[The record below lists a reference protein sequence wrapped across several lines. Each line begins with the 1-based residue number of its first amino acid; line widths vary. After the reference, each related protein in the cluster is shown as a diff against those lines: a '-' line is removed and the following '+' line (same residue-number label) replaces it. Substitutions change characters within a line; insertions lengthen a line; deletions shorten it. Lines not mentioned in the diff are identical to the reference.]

1 MLTIGLT
8 GGIGSGKSTAANLFR
23 ELDVPVYDTDVMA
36 HQLVEPGQP
45 ALDEIISVFG
55 RNILDTTGKLD
66 REKLKHKVFKND
78 GDRKKLENILH
89 PRIRELLLKK
99 INSHDAPY
107 CVAVIPLLVEH
118 QWQQIVDRVL
128 VVDTSADSQ
137 ISRTLERDNMSESL
151 VKAII
156 KSQASRDA
164 RLAAADDVIDNS
176 RGLKNLK
183 QQVQQLHEKYLQLA
197 QHY

>member
-8 GGIGSGKSTAANLFR
+8 GGIGSGKSTVANLFR

>member
-8 GGIGSGKSTAANLFR
+8 GGIGSGKSTVANLFR

-89 PRIRELLLKK
+89 PRILELLLKK

>member
-8 GGIGSGKSTAANLFR
+8 GGIGSGKSTVANLFR

-45 ALDEIISVFG
+45 ALDEIINDFCRS
-55 RNILDTTGKLD
+55 ILDTSGKLD
-66 REKLKHKVFKND
+66 REKLKQKVFKND
-78 GDRKKLENILH
+78 SDRKKLETILH

-107 CVAVIPLLVEH
+107 CIAVIPLLVEH

-137 ISRTLERDNMSESL
+137 ISRTLNRDNMTESL

-156 KSQASRDA
+156 NSQASRDT

-176 RGLKNLK
+176 QGLKNLK

>member
-8 GGIGSGKSTAANLFR
+8 GGIGSGKSTVANLFR
-23 ELDVPVYDTDVMA
+23 ELEVPVYDTDVMA

-45 ALDEIISVFG
+45 ALDEIINVFG
-55 RNILDTTGKLD
+55 SNILDTTGKLN
-66 REKLKHKVFKND
+66 REKLKQQVFKND
-78 GDRKKLENILH
+78 SDRKKLEAILH
-89 PRIRELLLKK
+89 PRIRELLLTK

-107 CVAVIPLLVEH
+107 CIAVIPLLVEH

-128 VVDTSADSQ
+128 VVDASIETQ
-137 ISRTLERDNMSESL
+137 INRTLKRDHMSESL
-151 VKAII
+151 VKAIMN
-156 KSQASRDA
+156 SQASRDT

-176 RGLKNLK
+176 QGLKNLK
-183 QQVQQLHEKYLQLA
+183 EQVQQLHEKYLQLA